1 MNLDTL
7 ESRLHNLIKRAPQN
21 NQSQQY
27 PQLVNSSSPVGT
39 MIPTPGMSHGGNSNM
54 MVTSSV
60 DASMI
65 NTGGTTSISP
75 TPVSTGNMLSGG
87 GLHGSF
93 SRADGKL
100 ILIIFPLNQS
110 ISKPLLQNL
119 LL

>member
-7 ESRLHNLIKRAPQN
+7 ESRLHNLMKRPTQT

-39 MIPTPGMSHGGNSNM
+39 MIPTPGMSHSGNSNM
-54 MVTSSV
+54 MANSSV
-60 DASMI
+60 DASM
-65 NTGGTTSISP
+65 NTTGGTTSMSA

-93 SRADGKL
+93 SRADGKHNF
-100 ILIIFPLNQS
+100 IIFPLNQ
-110 ISKPLLQNL
+110 
-119 LL
+119 